1 MTKKELISSMAI
13 GVLAAN
19 FVAFP
24 VFAEGPV
31 DIRIVEMGDDGAGNL
46 ISEWQDITGA
56 MPGMTYNAVPR
67 IQNDGTETAAVRMC
81 LTESGMDVRGNVIE
95 LDDGTFAIDINDAY
109 WTKDTG
115 NDEGGAV
122 SSPINVCYKY
132 NTKLMTGEVTEPL
145 FSEVSL
151 SSELGN
157 EHKNATFSLH
167 LYAEA
172 VSDES
177 DNPDSLVNPDNS
189 VSPNNPD
196 TGAATNTEFDA
207 ALAIP
212 YILGIVAV
220 SVLVIHLLR
229 SLIKR
234 K

>member
-1 MTKKELISSMAI
+1 MTKKELISSVAI
-13 GVLAAN
+13 SVLAGG

-24 VFAEGPV
+24 VFAESPV
-31 DIRIVEMGDDGAGNL
+31 NISIVEMGDDGAGNL

-67 IQNDGTETAAVRMC
+67 IQNDGTETVAVRMC

-115 NDEGGAV
+115 NDDGGAV

-132 NTKLMTGEVTEPL
+132 NTELMAGEVTEPL

-157 EHKNATFSLH
+157 EHKNATFNLH

-172 VSDES
+172 IGGTPE
-177 DNPDSLVNPDNS
+177 PTPT
-189 VSPNNPD
+189 PTPENPD
-196 TGAATNTEFDA
+196 TGTMTNSEPLTKPAA
-207 ALAIP
+207 
-212 YILGIVAV
+212 ILLTLGAV
-220 SVLVIHLLR
+220 TLIGMTIYWLR
-229 SLIKR
+229 SSLRRKR
-234 K
+234 